1 MADPFDAFKHVGL
14 SRKRG
19 TLARPQ
25 TVDKH
30 DVVGHS
36 AKRAPG
42 AREQPYAQPTTT
54 CEEQTSRDTC
64 PSAQLDATSMLDT
77 VKHARA
83 DRGDD
88 QEAGAGLQRG
98 ESQCEAATSAM
109 PSGSGAAGQLTV
121 ADSVAAFSGE
131 ALLGG
136 LASRGNRV
144 EVVLAI
150 IDSLVAKLR
159 VLSFQPPVTHVYNP
173 MEYAREPLDKYV
185 RRYGGRQVEA
195 IWVGMNPGPFGMA
208 QTGIPFGDPVLVR
221 DFLQISGKVKKPS
234 LIHPK
239 RPVYGCDCPRREV
252 SGQRLWGW
260 AKDRFGSADAFTSR
274 VWVWNYC
281 PLVFMEASGKNRTP
295 NQLPRREQELLCA
308 ACDDAFVK
316 LLMLIKPKLVVG
328 VGAFARQR
336 ADACVQRLARKIKVG
351 TILHPSPANPMSNN
365 WAEVIQ
371 KQLKDLEFEFPM

>member
-1 MADPFDAFKHVGL
+1 MADPFDAFKHVGVT
-14 SRKRG
+14 RKRG
-19 TLARPQ
+19 SLSRPQ
-25 TVDKH
+25 TMDEH
-30 DVVGHS
+30 DIVSFS
-36 AKRAPG
+36 AKRAPR
-42 AREQPYAQPTTT
+42 ARKEPAPQPTTA
-54 CEEQTSRDTC
+54 CEEKTPRVTC
-64 PSAQLDATSMLDT
+64 PSVRLDATSMLDT
-77 VKHARA
+77 GEHARSEH
-83 DRGDD
+83 RDD
-88 QEAGAGLQRG
+88 QESGLQRSG
-98 ESQCEAATSAM
+98 HQFEAATSSN
-109 PSGSGAAGQLTV
+109 PSGSGAVGQLTV
-121 ADSVAAFSGE
+121 ADSVAFSGE
-131 ALLGG
+131 VLLGG
-136 LASRGNRV
+136 LAGRGNII
-144 EVVLAI
+144 EATLAI

-173 MEYAREPLDKYV
+173 MENAREPLDKYV
-185 RRYGGRQVEA
+185 EA
-195 IWVGMNPGPFGMA
+195 VWVGMNPGPFGMA

-221 DFLQISGKVKKPS
+221 EFLQISGKVKKPS
-234 LIHPK
+234 LMHPK

-260 AKDRFGSADAFTSR
+260 AKERFVSADAFTSR

-295 NQLPRREQELLCA
+295 NQLPKREQELLCA

-336 ADACVQRLARKIKVG
+336 ADACVQRLTRKIKVG

-371 KQLKDLEFEFPM
+371 KQLKDLGFDFPM

>member
-1 MADPFDAFKHVGL
+1 MADPFDAFKHVGVT
-14 SRKRG
+14 RKRG
-19 TLARPQ
+19 SLSRPQ
-25 TVDKH
+25 TMDEH
-30 DVVGHS
+30 DIVSPS
-36 AKRAPG
+36 AKRAPR
-42 AREQPYAQPTTT
+42 ARKQPAPQPTTA
-54 CEEQTSRDTC
+54 CEEQTPRVTC
-64 PSAQLDATSMLDT
+64 PSVRLDATSMLDT
-77 VKHARA
+77 AEHACA
-83 DRGDD
+83 EHGDD

-98 ESQCEAATSAM
+98 EPQCEASTSLFS
-109 PSGSGAAGQLTV
+109 SGSGAAGQLTV
-121 ADSVAAFSGE
+121 ANSVAFSGE

-136 LASRGNRV
+136 LAGRGNRA
-144 EVVLAI
+144 EVILAI

-234 LIHPK
+234 PMHPK
-239 RPVYGCDCPRREV
+239 RPVHGCDCPRREV

-260 AKDRFGSADAFTSR
+260 AKERFGSADAFTSR

-336 ADACVQRLARKIKVG
+336 ADACVQRLARKFKVG

-365 WAEVIQ
+365 WAEVIE
-371 KQLKDLEFEFPM
+371 KQLKDLGFEFPM